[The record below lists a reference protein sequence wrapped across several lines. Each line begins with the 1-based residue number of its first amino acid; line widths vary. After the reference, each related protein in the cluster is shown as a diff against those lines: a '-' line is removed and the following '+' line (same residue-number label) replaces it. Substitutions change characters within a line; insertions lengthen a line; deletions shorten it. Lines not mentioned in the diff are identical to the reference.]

1 MSALSTGLAQ
11 AACVE
16 LLVSLCALTPRTLTL
31 FALRRAGKE
40 EAQMVE
46 AAVQGVCLCLARA
59 CRCVRLA
66 FAFACMHLS
75 RVT

>member
-11 AACVE
+11 AACVV
-16 LLVSLCALTPRTLTL
+16 LLVSLCALTPQTL